1 MVRMCFLSCLVM
13 ALSLFSQGFLLSFSK
28 SVRKAEGDE
37 MLLDTISLGK
47 AFRSGD
53 AADKSMASP
62 LEHFKNDDTSFLDE
76 DEERIAKNLGQKHTF
91 ISHSSLPFDM
101 AKKQFPYLALK
112 GPLVFPSDSEDLTIE
127 TAQER
132 RDAGEEENSAK
143 LPIGRRDFDMLRC
156 MLGRVYRPCW
166 QI

>member
-1 MVRMCFLSCLVM
+1 
-13 ALSLFSQGFLLSFSK
+13 
-28 SVRKAEGDE
+28 

-53 AADKSMASP
+53 TAEKSMASP
-62 LEHFKNDDTSFLDE
+62 LEHFKNEDSSFLDE
-76 DEERIAKNLGQKHTF
+76 DEERLAKNLGQKHTY
-91 ISHSSLPFDM
+91 ISHSGLPLDL
-101 AKKQFPYLALK
+101 AKKHLPYLALT
-112 GPLVFPSDSEDLTIE
+112 GPVVFPSDSEGQNME
-127 TAQER
+127 TEQER
-132 RDAGEEENSAK
+132 RDAGDEDNSAK